1 MLLITGFVGSDKNF
15 VFICSMILVTGGTGF
30 IGAHLLYHLVVS
42 GKKVR
47 ALKRASSK
55 LGLLTKIFAR
65 YSTKPDELIRNI
77 QWVEGDVLD
86 IYSLLDAFE
95 DIEQLYHTAAVVS
108 FHPRDKIKL
117 IRTNAEGTKNVVNAA
132 LDRKVGKLCH
142 VSSIGALGR
151 ADGSGIVDETRHWS
165 SKKSSVYSTS
175 KHEAE
180 REVWRGIAEGLNAVI
195 VNPSIVLG
203 PGNWGSGS
211 PQVFQ
216 TMWNGLKFYTGGTN
230 GFVDVNDVAKA
241 MILLM
246 ESPINGERFILNSEN
261 IAYKQF
267 FGWMA
272 AAMNLPAPKYK
283 AGPLLSGI
291 GWRALKILSLF
302 TGKPSSITKETAE
315 TANQHYRYSSQK
327 IVEATGMNF
336 IPVRESVEKTSAYFL
351 HDLIDPTS

>member
-1 MLLITGFVGSDKNF
+1 
-15 VFICSMILVTGGTGF
+15 MILVTGGTGF
-30 IGAHLLYHLVVS
+30 IGAHLLYHLVNS
-42 GKKVR
+42 GKNIR
-47 ALKRASSK
+47 ALKRKSSS
-55 LGLLTKIFAR
+55 LDLIQKIFG
-65 YSTKPDELIRNI
+65 YYTPESDELLKKIEWI
-77 QWVEGDVLD
+77 EGDVLD

-95 DIEQLYHTAAVVS
+95 GIEHLYHTAAVVS
-108 FHPRDKIKL
+108 FHPKDKTKL
-117 IRTNAEGTKNVVNAA
+117 VRTNAEGTKNVVNAA

-151 ADGSGIVDETRHWS
+151 ADGSGLVDETRHWS

-203 PGNWGSGS
+203 PGNWDAGS

-216 TMWNGLKFYTGGTN
+216 TMWKGLKFYTGGTN

-246 ESPINGERFILNSEN
+246 ESCISGERFILNAEN

-267 FGWMA
+267 FEWMA
-272 AAMNLPAPKYK
+272 TAMHLPAPKYK
-283 AGPLLSGI
+283 AGPLLSGV
-291 GWRALKILSLF
+291 GWRALKVMSLF
-302 TGKPSSITKETAE
+302 TGKPSSITKETAK
-315 TANQHYRYSSQK
+315 TANQHYRYANHK
-327 IVEATGMNF
+327 IKAATGMAF
-336 IPVRESVEKTSAYFL
+336 IPVKKSVEQTVKFFL
-351 HDLIDPTS
+351 LDKPEQ

>member
-1 MLLITGFVGSDKNF
+1 
-15 VFICSMILVTGGTGF
+15 MILVTGGTGF
-30 IGAHLLYHLVVS
+30 IGAHLLYHLVSS

-47 ALKRASSK
+47 AIKRKISK
-55 LGLLTKIFAR
+55 LDLVEKIFGYYTDKA
-65 YSTKPDELIRNI
+65 KELLSKID
-77 QWVEGDVLD
+77 WVEGDVLD
-86 IYSLLDAFE
+86 IYFLLDAFKG
-95 DIEQLYHTAAVVS
+95 IEHLYHTAAVVS
-108 FHPRDKIKL
+108 FHPKDKAKL
-117 IRTNAEGTKNVVNAA
+117 VRTNIEGTRNVVNAA
-132 LDRKVGKLCH
+132 LEQKVGKLCH

-180 REVWRGIAEGLNAVI
+180 REVWRGIAEGLDAVI

-203 PGNWGSGS
+203 PGNWDAGS

-216 TMWNGLKFYTGGTN
+216 TMWKGLKFYTGGTN

-246 ESPINGERFILNSEN
+246 ESNISGERFILNAEN

-267 FGWMA
+267 FEWMA
-272 AAMNLPAPKYK
+272 AAMNLPSPKYK

-291 GWRALKILSLF
+291 GWRALKVISLF
-302 TGKPSSITKETAE
+302 SGKPSSITKETAE
-315 TANQHYRYSSQK
+315 TANQHYRYSNQK
-327 IVEATGMNF
+327 IKAATGMNF
-336 IPVRESVEKTSAYFL
+336 LPVKESVEQTAKFFL
-351 HDLIDPTS
+351 RDVK